1 MIKYHGNGSADSALV
16 ALECEEIKQSVE
28 YGESQDTTKWYNY
41 KVLVST
47 RPNLYRMYI
56 LFLIVVFSQ
65 FTGGA
70 VISYY
75 LPSILETVGITDS
88 KQQLLMNALNNVF
101 SFSGGIVGALFVDKW
116 GRRPLMLWGVFL
128 TGLIYIPINVLAGLA
143 DGNIGKASGYAFIAM
158 MFSYGIVSSFCI
170 TPLQALYP
178 AEILSNDIRAKGIAA
193 DKFVGACASF
203 VNLYATPIALEDIG
217 WKTYTIFLVL
227 HFVHFIMMYFVTVE
241 TKGRSLEEVEEIF
254 NDPKPV
260 KRSKQMNKVVVAT
273 GVGVKVAGDA

>member
-1 MIKYHGNGSADSALV
+1 M
-16 ALECEEIKQSVE
+16 ALECEEIRQSVE
-28 YGESQDTTKWYNY
+28 YGESHDTTKWYNY

-47 RPNLYRMYI
+47 RANLYRMYI

-101 SFSGGIVGALFVDKW
+101 SFAGGIVGALFVDKW
-116 GRRPLMLWGVFL
+116 GRRPLMLWGIFI

-143 DGNIGKASGYAFIAM
+143 NGHIAQASGYAFIAM
-158 MFSYGIVSSFCI
+158 IFSYGIVSSFCI

-203 VNLYATPIALEDIG
+203 VNLYATPIALKNIG
-217 WKTYTIFLVL
+217 WKAYTIFLVL
-227 HFVHFIMMYFVTVE
+227 HLAHWGMMYFVTVE

-260 KRSKQMNKVVVAT
+260 KRSKQMNKVVIAS
-273 GVGVKVAGDA
+273 GVGVKATADDA